1 MLAEMENLQSQIQ
14 QAKHATEIN
23 HLTAENLKREV
34 ILKYNLFVDNI
45 NPIFFLLIYFYYQ
58 VGVLESAIMEK
69 KRQVERLVQEMKEA
83 NLQSLTGSVDELRHP
98 LDGITTYYYVLI

>member
-34 ILKYNLFVDNI
+34 RKKLNKYPQTF
-45 NPIFFLLIYFYYQ
+45 
-58 VGVLESAIMEK
+58 S
-69 KRQVERLVQEMKEA
+69 
-83 NLQSLTGSVDELRHP
+83 
-98 LDGITTYYYVLI
+98 

>member
-34 ILKYNLFVDNI
+34 SAGFYLTAS
-45 NPIFFLLIYFYYQ
+45 FLGGGMALL
-58 VGVLESAIMEK
+58 GT
-69 KRQVERLVQEMKEA
+69 LVCRA
-83 NLQSLTGSVDELRHP
+83 LDELP
-98 LDGITTYYYVLI
+98 PSENKTIY

>member
-1 MLAEMENLQSQIQ
+1 MAIIS
-14 QAKHATEIN
+14 H
-23 HLTAENLKREV
+23 
-34 ILKYNLFVDNI
+34 
-45 NPIFFLLIYFYYQ
+45 Q

-98 LDGITTYYYVLI
+98 LDGEIRQ